1 MTTSDSQTRTYRGSS
16 VDELIPRIQ
25 RELGDDA
32 IILRRREGLTGG
44 VLGFFQR
51 SFVEIDAVAGHPRVD
66 LYDEEPSA
74 LPGAPVAEEGHA
86 LGAYVS
92 EQLAALASVGPAPA
106 LPVAPS
112 RAHGVNAPTEF
123 RELPAA
129 FAPTYES
136 SAPPPDPHSPERPGT
151 ASSAPFTE
159 MPVAPAREPS
169 SGRPLDSF
177 AAALAS
183 AESESPPPQPQRPH
197 ATRFSPPPE
206 PWTVPAPERGP
217 ARAGAGIEKR
227 LLAVG
232 VSPGF
237 ARELIEGASAHVL
250 PLAPGGGLKRGVRA
264 ALAQRIPVAPA
275 LPVRGAAIVVV
286 GAGGSGKTSY
296 CAALMRAYRR
306 NAVLPARCATLSWSP
321 ERAGLHVML
330 TPHVMWPTPLSAP
343 RAQRALRRV
352 RGEGLLVIDTPRMS
366 PADKAGIRELAR
378 LLGELA
384 PERVVVALPATL
396 GAAAAAQ
403 LLQALAP
410 LGSNALAVTHTEET
424 DQEGVAVEVACKFGL
439 APEYRLDR
447 NRAGVWRVGLT
458 DPNTLATRL
467 LP

>member
-1 MTTSDSQTRTYRGSS
+1 MTTTDSQTRTYRGSS

-51 SFVEIDAVAGHPRVD
+51 SFVEIDAVSGHPRVD
-66 LYDEEPSA
+66 MYDE
-74 LPGAPVAEEGHA
+74 APASPAEMPAVAQGYP
-86 LGAYVS
+86 LGAYVTD
-92 EQLAALASVGPAPA
+92 QLAALASAGPA
-106 LPVAPS
+106 LPAAP
-112 RAHGVNAPTEF
+112 RAREATAPVEF

-129 FAPTYES
+129 PAPTYES
-136 SAPPPDPHSPERPGT
+136 SAPLPGPHAPDRPAAG
-151 ASSAPFTE
+151 SSVPFTE
-159 MPVAPAREPS
+159 LPVAPAREPS

-183 AESESPPPQPQRPH
+183 AESEPPPSEPQQPPV
-197 ATRFSPPPE
+197 ARFSAPPE

-227 LLAVG
+227 LLTVG
-232 VSPGF
+232 VSAGF

-250 PLAPGGGLKRGVRA
+250 PLAPGGGLKRGVRTT
-264 ALAQRIPVAPA
+264 LAQRIPVAPA

-321 ERAGLHVML
+321 ERSGLHVML

-366 PADKAGIRELAR
+366 PADKTGIRELAR

-403 LLQALAP
+403 LLKALAP
-410 LGSNALAVTHTEET
+410 LGANALAVTHTEET

-447 NRAGVWRVGLT
+447 NRTGTWRVGLT
-458 DPNTLATRL
+458 DPNTLAERL

>member
-1 MTTSDSQTRTYRGSS
+1 MTTDSQERTYRGSS

-44 VLGFFQR
+44 ILGFFQR
-51 SFVEIDAVAGHPRVD
+51 SFVEVDAVSGRPRVD
-66 LYDEEPSA
+66 VYDEEPTPPA
-74 LPGAPVAEEGHA
+74 AERS

-92 EQLAALASVGPAPA
+92 EQLAALAGAGPAEPAQTLPAPSAAHDRSPAPA
-106 LPVAPS
+106 SSAAPVRRPS
-112 RAHGVNAPTEF
+112 ARAELA
-123 RELPAA
+123 ELPIHAR
-129 FAPTYES
+129 
-136 SAPPPDPHSPERPGT
+136 SPGAE
-151 ASSAPFTE
+151 FTE
-159 MPVAPAREPS
+159 LPVAPAREPT

-183 AESESPPPQPQRPH
+183 AESEPPPPPQPQSPP
-197 ATRFSPPPE
+197 ARFSTPPE
-206 PWTVPAPERGP
+206 PWSVPAPTREPG
-217 ARAGAGIEKR
+217 RAGAGIEKR

-232 VSPGF
+232 MSEGF

-250 PLAPGGGLKRGVRA
+250 PLAPGGGLKRGVRV

-275 LPVRGAAIVVV
+275 LPVRGTAIVVV

-306 NAVLPARCATLSWSP
+306 NAVLPARCATLSWST

-330 TPHVMWPTPLSAP
+330 TPHVMWPTPVSAA
-343 RAQRALRRV
+343 RSQRALRRV

-378 LLGELA
+378 LLSELA
-384 PERVVVALPATL
+384 PERVVVSLPATL
-396 GAAAAAQ
+396 GAAAAGQ
-403 LLQALAP
+403 LLEALAP
-410 LGSNALAVTHTEET
+410 LGANALAVTHAEET
-424 DQEGVAVEVACKFGL
+424 DQVGVAVEVACKFGL

-447 NRAGVWRVGLT
+447 GRSGAWRVGLT
-458 DPNTLATRL
+458 DPSALAERL

>member
-1 MTTSDSQTRTYRGSS
+1 MTTSDSETRTYRGSS

-51 SFVEIDAVAGHPRVD
+51 SFVEIDAVSGHPRVD
-66 LYDEEPSA
+66 VYDEEPI
-74 LPGAPVAEEGHA
+74 PVARVERSV
-86 LGAYVS
+86 GAYVT
-92 EQLAALASVGPAPA
+92 EQLAALAGTG
-106 LPVAPS
+106 
-112 RAHGVNAPTEF
+112 RTD
-123 RELPAA
+123 
-129 FAPTYES
+129 FAE
-136 SAPPPDPHSPERPGT
+136 
-151 ASSAPFTE
+151 
-159 MPVAPAREPS
+159 
-169 SGRPLDSF
+169 
-177 AAALAS
+177 ALAS
-183 AESESPPPQPQRPH
+183 AESEPSPPPPQPKPPVQL
-197 ATRFSPPPE
+197 ATPPE
-206 PWTVPAPERGP
+206 PWTVPAPAHEPG
-217 ARAGAGIEKR
+217 RAGAGIEKR

-232 VSPGF
+232 MGAGF

-250 PLAPGGGLKRGVRA
+250 PLAPGGGLKRGVRT